1 MRFDRMRGSRDRDN
15 RSQKEI
21 YKEREMEDEEKERK
35 RAERKATE
43 KEEGYQVNIVV
54 HKSHLNNER
63 CIKLVFP
70 SYCLLVK
77 ARA

>member
-1 MRFDRMRGSRDRDN
+1 MRGSRDRDN

-43 KEEGYQVNIVV
+43 KEEGYQVNI
-54 HKSHLNNER
+54 KSAGFLPLNHE
-63 CIKLVFP
+63 L
-70 SYCLLVK
+70 
-77 ARA
+77 

>member
-1 MRFDRMRGSRDRDN
+1 MRGSRDRGD

-43 KEEGYQVNIVV
+43 KEEGYQVSEGNYIDT
-54 HKSHLNNER
+54 HER
-63 CIKLVFP
+63 CFKLVF
-70 SYCLLVK
+70 SCVYTSK
-77 ARA
+77 GRGSD